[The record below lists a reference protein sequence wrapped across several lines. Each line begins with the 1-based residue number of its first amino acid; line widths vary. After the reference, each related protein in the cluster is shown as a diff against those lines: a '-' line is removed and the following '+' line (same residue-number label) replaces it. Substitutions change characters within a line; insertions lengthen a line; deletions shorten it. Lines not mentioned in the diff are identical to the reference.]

1 MELSDRKKK
10 ILQVVV
16 DDYIDDGQPVSSKL
30 IHDKHLQDLSPAT
43 IRSELAQLEEL
54 GYLGQPHT
62 SAGRVPLPAAYKL
75 YVEQLMECKDLSLPE
90 VDYIQSR
97 FTEHF
102 LESEYLVKSAAKIIS
117 EMTEYPAV
125 GRVEQPE
132 DDIIR
137 NIKLVKLNK
146 SSILLIVM
154 TDINVLKDSIITTN
168 SDADEDYIAAAEQIL
183 NSEFCGKKIRE
194 ITEKEHL
201 ELSVKMENYRQ
212 LFDDIV
218 RVIKEYVR
226 TREEN
231 LVVLEGSSNI
241 FKHDEFN
248 DIDTTKNFLSVID
261 SKQKLSE
268 ILTNAEDLEI
278 SVKIGKEAGELP
290 EDFALVS
297 AQYKLNGKP
306 LGSAGVI
313 GPIRMDYS
321 RVIRVLDMIG
331 KTIDDLSR
339 DRLGD
344 KKDRNREE
352 G

>member
-30 IHDKHLQDLSPAT
+30 IHDRHLQELSPAT

-75 YVEQLMECKDLSLPE
+75 YVEKLMECKDLSIPE
-90 VDYIQSR
+90 VDYIQSQ
-97 FTEHF
+97 FTEHL

-125 GRVEQPE
+125 ARVEKPE
-132 DDIIR
+132 DDTIR
-137 NIKLVKLNK
+137 SIKLVKLNA

-154 TDINVLKDSIITTN
+154 TDVNVLKDSIITTN
-168 SDADEDYIAAAEQIL
+168 FDADEDYISAAEQIL
-183 NSEFCGKKIRE
+183 NNEFDGKKLRE
-194 ITEKEHL
+194 ITEKENL
-201 ELSVKMENYRQ
+201 AISAKLENYRQ
-212 LFDDIV
+212 LFDNIV
-218 RVIKEYVR
+218 RVIRDYISA
-226 TREEN
+226 REEDS
-231 LVVLEGSSNI
+231 VVLEGPSNI

-261 SKQKLSE
+261 SKKKLSQ
-268 ILTNAEDLEI
+268 ILSTSDDLEI

-339 DRLGD
+339 EQLEGD
-344 KKDRNREE
+344 KIEKED
-352 G
+352 